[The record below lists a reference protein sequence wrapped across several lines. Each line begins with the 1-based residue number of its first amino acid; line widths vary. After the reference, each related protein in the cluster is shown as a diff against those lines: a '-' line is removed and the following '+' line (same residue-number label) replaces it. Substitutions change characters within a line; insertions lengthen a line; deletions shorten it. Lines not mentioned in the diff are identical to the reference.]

1 MQDSATRPAGLF
13 ARASA
18 LLNRPPGPAY
28 RARSA
33 YDFVILLFLAGV
45 LTTVTLALSNHEQ
58 KLLLGA
64 IGCVVGLLVYF
75 LSRLTLGRRLFFQ
88 QSRSLT
94 QRIIRSALIL
104 LIPVT
109 AVLYPAFREVLIDSV
124 WFLVAVS
131 IFALAQALEGLSRQ
145 EWLNKLE
152 E

>member
-1 MQDSATRPAGLF
+1 M
-13 ARASA
+13 
-18 LLNRPPGPAY
+18 
-28 RARSA
+28 
-33 YDFVILLFLAGV
+33 
-45 LTTVTLALSNHEQ
+45 
-58 KLLLGA
+58 
-64 IGCVVGLLVYF
+64 
-75 LSRLTLGRRLFFQ
+75 FFQ